1 MRKIFL
7 SLIITLICFVE
18 AFSESLTFGLTAVT
32 VKDDFFTMKRWA
44 DYLKKKT
51 GYDIKLVF
59 TKSYDEMQFRLETGD
74 IDFGYICGAT
84 YVFLKMDKADVEILS
99 IPYFKGSPTYYSYI
113 IVPKNSKA
121 KSILDLKGKRFA
133 FSDPKSNSG
142 SIAPSYYLYKKGFYY
157 KDFFKEIIYTYSHA
171 ESIEAVA
178 DEFVDGAA
186 VDSLVFEYMK
196 KINPDLISKV
206 KIIQELGPYPT
217 TPIVINNNI
226 PERIKYK
233 LRKALSEMME
243 DTEGKLILSRLGI
256 DKFDLPEKID
266 YSPIKRMIEILLKL
280 DRIYKKK

>member
-1 MRKIFL
+1 MGKTVLYLTFIL
-7 SLIITLICFVE
+7 TLFIK

-32 VKDDFFTMKRWA
+32 IKDDFFTMKRWA
-44 DYLKKKT
+44 DYLKRKT

-59 TKSYDEMQFRLETGD
+59 TKNYDEMQFKIETGD

-84 YVFLKMDKADVEILS
+84 YVFLKMDNADVEILS
-99 IPYFKGSPTYYSYI
+99 VPYFEGSPTYYSYI
-113 IVPKNSKA
+113 IVPEDSKA

-157 KDFFKEIIYTYSHA
+157 KNFFKEIIYTYSHA

-178 DEFVDGAA
+178 EGFVDGAS

-206 KIIQELGPYPT
+206 KIIEKLGPYPT
-217 TPIVINNNI
+217 TPIVINSNI
-226 PERIKYK
+226 PDRIKYK
-233 LRKALSEMME
+233 LRKALSDMNK
-243 DTEGKLILSRLGI
+243 DAEGRLILSRLGV
-256 DKFDLPEKID
+256 DKFDLPAKID
-266 YSPIKRMIEILLKL
+266 YSPIRKMIETLLKL
-280 DRIYKKK
+280 DRIYMKK